1 MNDDLSKYERQYSE
15 PKFWKKVA
23 AAAKK
28 VGIKAIYAALVLYYS
43 LQSPKISTKDKRI
56 IWGALGY
63 FILPLDLLPDFLPIG
78 YTDDMAA
85 LLLALYKVANNITPE
100 VKKAAEDKVA
110 TWFRDYKKSDIIIEN
125 FNDYDATN
133 VDEQ

>member
-1 MNDDLSKYERQYSE
+1 MNDLSKYEKQYDES
-15 PKFWKKVA
+15 KFWKKVA
-23 AAAKK
+23 GTAKK
-28 VGIKAIYAALVLYYS
+28 VGIKAIYCALVLYYS

-63 FILPLDLLPDFLPIG
+63 FILPLDLIPDFLPVG

-85 LLLALYKVANNITPE
+85 LMLALYKVARNITPE
-100 VKKAAEDKVA
+100 VKKMAEDKVA
-110 TWFRDYKKSDIIIEN
+110 TWFKDFKKSDIIIEN
-125 FNDYDATN
+125 FNDHDATN